1 VIYEGIEKTVPMM
14 LSSATLSR
22 LEKAAVDN
30 GFDQDL
36 PREDAWLGF
45 ASTQCPLRMWLSL
58 LEGGA
63 YCAALSKLNVA
74 NALEQYGTQ
83 YASPMPHGAV
93 ACLAVA
99 DIPALHRLVRRAF
112 QLAKALPDELLHEF
126 ENQTA
131 GLPRSTEVERLVIQR
146 VGQDVFRSGLLEY
159 WEGRCAITGLDI
171 PALLCASHIKPWAK
185 CRTDAERLDIF
196 NGLLLAP
203 HLDALFDKGFI
214 TVTDVGEI
222 DISPRLSL
230 EHRKIL
236 GLGSTFGLVRLAD
249 GHRRYL
255 QHHRSA
261 VFLLGYSE

>member
-1 VIYEGIEKTVPMM
+1 MTLP
-14 LSSATLSR
+14 SAILSR

-30 GFDQDL
+30 GFDQELAD
-36 PREDAWLGF
+36 DHAWLGF
-45 ASTQCPLRMWLSL
+45 ASTQCPLRIWLTL
-58 LEGGA
+58 LEGGV
-63 YCAALSKLNVA
+63 YCAALSKMNVA
-74 NALEQYGTQ
+74 NALEEYGTQ
-83 YASPMPHGAV
+83 FASPMPRDAI
-93 ACLAVA
+93 ACLTVA

-159 WEGRCAITGLDI
+159 WEGRCAISGLDI
-171 PALLCASHIKPWAK
+171 PALLCASHIKPWAE

-214 TVTDVGEI
+214 TVTDVGKI
-222 DISPRLSL
+222 DISPRLSH
-230 EHRKIL
+230 ENRKLL
-236 GLGSTFGLVRLAD
+236 GLDSTFGHLRLAD

-261 VFLLGYSE
+261 IFLLE

>member
-1 VIYEGIEKTVPMM
+1 MM
-14 LSSATLSR
+14 LSSVILSR

-30 GFDQDL
+30 GFDQELAGDH
-36 PREDAWLGF
+36 AWLGF
-45 ASTQCPLRMWLSL
+45 ASTQCSLRVWLTRL
-58 LEGGA
+58 DGGV
-63 YCAALSKLNVA
+63 YCAALSKMNVA
-74 NALEQYGTQ
+74 NALGEYGTQ
-83 YASPMPHGAV
+83 FASLMPHGAIV
-93 ACLAVA
+93 CLSVA
-99 DIPALHRLVRRAF
+99 DIPALHRLMRRAF

-159 WEGRCAITGLDI
+159 WEGCCAITGLDV
-171 PALLCASHIKPWAK
+171 PALLCASHIKPWAE
-185 CRTDAERLDIF
+185 CRTDAERLDVF

-214 TVTDVGEI
+214 TLTDAGEI
-222 DISPRLSL
+222 DISPRLSS
-230 EHRKIL
+230 EHRKLL
-236 GLGSTFGLVRLAD
+236 GLDSAFGLVRLAD

-261 VFLLGYSE
+261 VFLLQ